1 MEGRRTLSSPNHI
14 HEYIFRYYKALYS
27 RDKKVQAN
35 HHQRTQCFSSV
46 DPSITKEHN
55 VMFIMEILNL
65 EVHAIIRLSNK
76 GISNVLEG
84 NWSICDKIPI
94 KDI

>member
-1 MEGRRTLSSPNHI
+1 
-14 HEYIFRYYKALYS
+14 
-27 RDKKVQAN
+27 
-35 HHQRTQCFSSV
+35 
-46 DPSITKEHN
+46 
-55 VMFIMEILNL
+55 MFIMEILNL